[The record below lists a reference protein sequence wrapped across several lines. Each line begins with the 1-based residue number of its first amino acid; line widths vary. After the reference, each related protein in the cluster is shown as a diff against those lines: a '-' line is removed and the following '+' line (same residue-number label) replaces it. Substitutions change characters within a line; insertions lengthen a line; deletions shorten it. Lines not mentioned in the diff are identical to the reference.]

1 MYVIGETY
9 VWQTTKCPLAKA
21 KHLYI
26 IGKIRAF
33 LKNSGFVKNIATIPR
48 ILQNYLPVEKKIAD
62 ELIVSIITLMWFFFF
77 LYLKSNWNNHCTINI
92 IRS

>member
-9 VWQTTKCPLAKA
+9 VWLTTKCPLAKT

-33 LKNSGFVKNIATIPR
+33 LKNSGFVQNIATIPR
-48 ILQNYLPVEKKIAD
+48 ILQNYLPVEKKNSWRI
-62 ELIVSIITLMWFFFF
+62 
-77 LYLKSNWNNHCTINI
+77 HC
-92 IRS
+92 

>member
-1 MYVIGETY
+1 M
-9 VWQTTKCPLAKA
+9 AKT

-48 ILQNYLPVEKKIAD
+48 ILQNYLPVEKKIPD
-62 ELIVSIITLMWFFFF
+62 EFIVSIITFMWVFF
-77 LYLKSNWNNHCTINI
+77 LVFEK
-92 IRS
+92 

>member
-1 MYVIGETY
+1 MHVIGETY
-9 VWQTTKCPLAKA
+9 VWLTRCPLAKT

-48 ILQNYLPVEKKIAD
+48 ILQNYLPVEKKIPD
-62 ELIVSIITLMWFFFF
+62 EFIVSIITFMWVFF
-77 LYLKSNWNNHCTINI
+77 LVFEK
-92 IRS
+92 

>member
-9 VWQTTKCPLAKA
+9 VWLTTKCPLAKT

-33 LKNSGFVKNIATIPR
+33 LKNSGFVQNIATIPR
-48 ILQNYLPVEKKIAD
+48 ILQNYLPVEKKFLTNSLLA
-62 ELIVSIITLMWFFFF
+62 LLPWCGFFF
-77 LYLKSNWNNHCTINI
+77 LLVFEK
-92 IRS
+92 

>member
-1 MYVIGETY
+1 MFFKSCMYVIGETY
-9 VWQTTKCPLAKA
+9 VWRTTKCPLAKT

-48 ILQNYLPVEKKIAD
+48 ILQNYLPVEKKIPD
-62 ELIVSIITLMWFFFF
+62 EFIVSIITFMWVFF
-77 LYLKSNWNNHCTINI
+77 LVFEK
-92 IRS
+92 